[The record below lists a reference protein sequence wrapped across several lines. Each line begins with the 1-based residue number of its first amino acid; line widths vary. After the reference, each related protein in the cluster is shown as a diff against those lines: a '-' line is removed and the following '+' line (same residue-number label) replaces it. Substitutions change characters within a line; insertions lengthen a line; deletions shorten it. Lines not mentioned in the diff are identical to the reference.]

1 MKKKVFYIMSMLMAV
16 SVSTHAQSLSVQNI
30 EAQTGEET
38 QLVVSLS
45 EGTSMTALQFNL
57 SLPKGVSLKNNSGTY
72 GTTLGEATDGHTL
85 SIEPLASGDL
95 LFILYSM
102 DLKSF
107 GNGEILRLP
116 ITAGS
121 EAGEFSGSL
130 TTFRTATVDA
140 MSHAGNGATFQ
151 ITVKDSATGV
161 DAIDN
166 SQLKIDNWYSVDG
179 VKLQGEPTR
188 KGVYIVNGKKV
199 VK

>member
-1 MKKKVFYIMSMLMAV
+1 MAV